1 MRPQVVIGKSQR
13 LPPEARIAGR
23 MRWVELATGT
33 GSEYSLQEE
42 EQLNASPLKLDR
54 DFWPYGSVN
63 L

>member
-1 MRPQVVIGKSQR
+1 MRLQVVIGKSQR

-42 EQLNASPLKLDR
+42 EQLKRQPPKAGQRFLAL
-54 DFWPYGSVN
+54 WIC
-63 L
+63 